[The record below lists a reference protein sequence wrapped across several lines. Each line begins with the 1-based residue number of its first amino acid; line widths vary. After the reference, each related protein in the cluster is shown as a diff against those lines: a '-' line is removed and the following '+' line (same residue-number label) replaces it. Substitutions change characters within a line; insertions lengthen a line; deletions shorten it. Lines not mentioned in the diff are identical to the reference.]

1 VSEYLL
7 CLFLLIICFCE
18 LFIYQGKSVEVESIP
33 RNIENLSKEERMALL
48 QVESREL
55 PGLAAELSERVT
67 ELKEKINPVKQLVKQ
82 VVASNPE
89 GVNDELVQYLEVK
102 QQLLLSYCT
111 NLVFYML
118 LKSQGKS
125 VRNHPVMR
133 QLLDLRYVM
142 EKLRSLDG
150 KLKYQIDRLA
160 KAAASGEDAAQAI
173 SRSRPNAMNLM
184 VRGGDSEE
192 EGQGSDASDSEI
204 ESDDGNKVASKTGIY
219 RPPRLEAAPFR
230 DNDKEYERAK
240 EKLTNKRKKLKNSE
254 IMESLREEFSAAPE
268 QSSSTGVGNDSADL
282 KALAEEAEERRKF
295 EEDRFVRLVS
305 LFVRLSVYFCS
316 NLNIFCRRCPGRT
329 RRTSSGGSQNLS
341 RP

>member
-1 VSEYLL
+1 
-7 CLFLLIICFCE
+7 
-18 LFIYQGKSVEVESIP
+18 VEVENIP
-33 RNIENLSKEERMALL
+33 RNIESLSKEERMALL

-55 PGLAAELSERVT
+55 PALAAELSERVS
-67 ELKEKINPVKQLVKQ
+67 ELKDKINPVKQLVKQ

-184 VRGGDSEE
+184 VRGGDSGEE
-192 EGQGSDASDSEI
+192 EESNGSNSEV
-204 ESDDGNKVASKTGIY
+204 ESDDGNKIASKNGVY

-240 EKLTNKRKKLKNSE
+240 EKLSNKRKKLKNSE

-295 EEDRFVRLVS
+295 EEDRFVRLVRS
-305 LFVRLSVYFCS
+305 LPEIIYVCVHIY
-316 NLNIFCRRCPGRT
+316 
-329 RRTSSGGSQNLS
+329 
-341 RP
+341 

>member
-1 VSEYLL
+1 M
-7 CLFLLIICFCE
+7 
-18 LFIYQGKSVEVESIP
+18 EVENIP
-33 RNIENLSKEERMALL
+33 RNIDQLSKEERMALL

-55 PGLAAELSERVT
+55 PALAAELSERVN

-160 KAAASGEDAAQAI
+160 KAAAAGEDAAQAL

-192 EGQGSDASDSEI
+192 EDGSEASESEI
-204 ESDDGNKVASKTGIY
+204 ESDDGNKTASKSGVY

-230 DNDKEYERAK
+230 DNEKEYERAK
-240 EKLTNKRKKLKNSE
+240 EKLSNKRKKLKNSE

-268 QSSSTGVGNDSADL
+268 QSSSTGVGNDSADM

-295 EEDRFVRLVS
+295 EEDRFVRLVRMS
-305 LFVRLSVYFCS
+305 CYVITIQYRQLLDY
-316 NLNIFCRRCPGRT
+316 
-329 RRTSSGGSQNLS
+329 
-341 RP
+341 